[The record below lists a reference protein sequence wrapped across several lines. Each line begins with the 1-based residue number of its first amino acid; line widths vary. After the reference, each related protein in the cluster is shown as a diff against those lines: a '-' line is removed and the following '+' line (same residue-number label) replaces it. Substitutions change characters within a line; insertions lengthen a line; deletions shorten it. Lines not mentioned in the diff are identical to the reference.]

1 MKKNFKEKDEL
12 EIIVLM
18 QKIKII
24 FLNILLQ
31 IFRKSK
37 LFLTAWKQLL
47 VIILLGVFSG
57 YLSTDAETPIPK
69 EATVLVKINFDAG
82 NFVYDAVDLINL
94 KISSG
99 DTEFFIQEMKL
110 NFDEKID
117 KVSISPVIDIKDI
130 MAKDIKANEI
140 RVLFENIEY
149 EDGLVVADGFKSD
162 YDYHFIKAKVSDNSS
177 ILTINKIVDYF
188 NNNPLFKE
196 LKERNIQR
204 ISSIISDNEQTINQI
219 DKLIEYYTSQD
230 KSNSSQ
236 LYIDNKDISPNDLI
250 ATKILLQSENQ
261 ELKKESLISKQTVM
275 MINEAN
281 VMIEDHS
288 LLSNKMIFY
297 PIVFLLFYVFIM
309 FIRSTYS
316 YLDKLDTAS

>member
-1 MKKNFKEKDEL
+1 MKKTFKQKDEL

-57 YLSTDAETPIPK
+57 YLSTDAETPLPK

-117 KVSISPVIDIKDI
+117 KVSVSPVIDIKDI

-149 EDGLVVADGFKSD
+149 EDGLEVADGFKSD
-162 YDYHFIKAKVSDNSS
+162 YDYHFIKAKVSENSS
-177 ILTINKIVDYF
+177 IQTINKIVDYF

-219 DKLIEYYTSQD
+219 DKLIEHYTSQD
-230 KSNSSQ
+230 KTNSSQ

>member
-1 MKKNFKEKDEL
+1 MKKTFKQKDEL

-47 VIILLGVFSG
+47 VIILLGVLSG
-57 YLSTDAETPIPK
+57 YLSTDAETPLPK

-117 KVSISPVIDIKDI
+117 KVSVSPVIDIKDI

-149 EDGLVVADGFKSD
+149 EDGLEVADGFKSD
-162 YDYHFIKAKVSDNSS
+162 YDYHFIKAKVSENSS
-177 ILTINKIVDYF
+177 IQTINKIVDYF

-219 DKLIEYYTSQD
+219 DKLIEHYTSQD

>member
-1 MKKNFKEKDEL
+1 MKKTFKQKDEL

-57 YLSTDAETPIPK
+57 YLSTDAETPLPK

-117 KVSISPVIDIKDI
+117 KVSVSPVIDIKDI

-149 EDGLVVADGFKSD
+149 EDGLEVADGFKSD
-162 YDYHFIKAKVSDNSS
+162 YDYHFIKVKVSENSS
-177 ILTINKIVDYF
+177 IQTINKIVDYF

-219 DKLIEYYTSQD
+219 DKLIEHYTSQD

>member
-219 DKLIEYYTSQD
+219 DKLIEYYTSHD

>member
-1 MKKNFKEKDEL
+1 MKKTFKEKDEL

-47 VIILLGVFSG
+47 VIILLGVLSG
-57 YLSTDAETPIPK
+57 YLSTDAETPLPK

-117 KVSISPVIDIKDI
+117 KVSVSPVIDIKDI

-149 EDGLVVADGFKSD
+149 EDGLEVADGFKSD
-162 YDYHFIKAKVSDNSS
+162 YDYHFIKVKVSENSS
-177 ILTINKIVDYF
+177 IQTINKIVD
-188 NNNPLFKE
+188 
-196 LKERNIQR
+196 
-204 ISSIISDNEQTINQI
+204 
-219 DKLIEYYTSQD
+219 
-230 KSNSSQ
+230 
-236 LYIDNKDISPNDLI
+236 
-250 ATKILLQSENQ
+250 
-261 ELKKESLISKQTVM
+261 
-275 MINEAN
+275 
-281 VMIEDHS
+281 
-288 LLSNKMIFY
+288 
-297 PIVFLLFYVFIM
+297 
-309 FIRSTYS
+309 
-316 YLDKLDTAS
+316 

>member
-1 MKKNFKEKDEL
+1 MKKTFKQKDEL

-47 VIILLGVFSG
+47 VIILLGVLSG
-57 YLSTDAETPIPK
+57 YLSTDAETPLPK

-117 KVSISPVIDIKDI
+117 KVSVSPVIDIKDI

-149 EDGLVVADGFKSD
+149 EDGLEVADGFKSD
-162 YDYHFIKAKVSDNSS
+162 YDYHFIKAKVSENSS
-177 ILTINKIVDYF
+177 IQTINKIVDYF

-219 DKLIEYYTSQD
+219 DKLIEHYTSQD
-230 KSNSSQ
+230 KSNGSQ

>member
-1 MKKNFKEKDEL
+1 MKKTFKQKDEL

-57 YLSTDAETPIPK
+57 YLSTDAETPLPK

-99 DTEFFIQEMKL
+99 DKEFFIQEMKL

-117 KVSISPVIDIKDI
+117 KVSVSPVIDIKDI

-149 EDGLVVADGFKSD
+149 EDGLEVADGFKSD
-162 YDYHFIKAKVSDNSS
+162 YDYHFIKAKVSENSS
-177 ILTINKIVDYF
+177 IQTINKIVDYF

-219 DKLIEYYTSQD
+219 DKLIEHYTSQD
-230 KSNSSQ
+230 KTNSSQ